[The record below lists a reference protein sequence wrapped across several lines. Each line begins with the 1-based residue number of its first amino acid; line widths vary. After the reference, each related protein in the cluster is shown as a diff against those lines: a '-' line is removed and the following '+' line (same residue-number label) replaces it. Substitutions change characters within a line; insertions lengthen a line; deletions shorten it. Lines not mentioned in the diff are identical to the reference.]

1 MRGEDFVF
9 RGAPP
14 HHPCSGLPDGKTPPA
29 GDVPEFDE
37 RLAEARR
44 IRRCAECSTDLDYR
58 TVPRSAFCSPRCRY
72 RFRDRRKY
80 AENPER
86 ERERSRAYYWR
97 NREAVLEKAAA
108 KRGRPRSAEPTH
120 CSECGDEL
128 TGRRRIICGTASCR
142 DRRFK
147 RTNPE
152 AYAERE
158 RQKVVRRR
166 EKRRAQRVQVT
177 DEGDW

>member
-1 MRGEDFVF
+1 MHFLGGNRPLD
-9 RGAPP
+9 
-14 HHPCSGLPDGKTPPA
+14 PA
-29 GDVPEFDE
+29 VRFPSPKE
-37 RLAEARR
+37 RTSPQGVDDAAILAEASRN
-44 IRRCAECSTDLDYR
+44 RRCAECGGDLDWR
-58 TVPRSAFCSPRCRY
+58 SVPRSAFCSPRCRY
-72 RFRDRRKY
+72 RWRDRRKY

-108 KRGRPRSAEPTH
+108 KRGRPRPPELTN
-120 CSECGDEL
+120 CTECGDEL
-128 TGRRRIICGTASCR
+128 EGQQRVICGKAGCR

-166 EKRRAQRVQVT
+166 EARRAKR
-177 DEGDW
+177 EGTAT